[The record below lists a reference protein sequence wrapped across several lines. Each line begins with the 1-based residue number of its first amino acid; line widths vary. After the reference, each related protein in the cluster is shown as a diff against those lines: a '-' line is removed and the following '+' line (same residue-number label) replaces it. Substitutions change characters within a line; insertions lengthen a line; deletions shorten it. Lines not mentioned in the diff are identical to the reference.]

1 MGIHFVAEA
10 GCFLARISHQPPG
23 TSADL
28 PGSTSL
34 RSLGVLD
41 GPASPPPHA
50 SVATPCMSGH
60 LRRLVTDAGEK
71 CGLRLPA
78 DELPDRLGPFR
89 QPLGVDQPPS
99 LESVEAEDPLV
110 PAQGDEAGLRLVDDS
125 IQPKRRIGQW
135 AIDACL

>member
-10 GCFLARISHQPPG
+10 GCFLARISHQPPA

-41 GPASPPPHA
+41 GPSSPPPHA
-50 SVATPCMSGH
+50 SVATPCISGH

-71 CGLRLPA
+71 CGL
-78 DELPDRLGPFR
+78 
-89 QPLGVDQPPS
+89 
-99 LESVEAEDPLV
+99 ESV
-110 PAQGDEAGLRLVDDS
+110 
-125 IQPKRRIGQW
+125 RRESKGPPPGERPDGCSG
-135 AIDACL
+135 AAARSRS